1 MSGFLLG
8 TSVLAELIKPR
19 PRVNVSEWIDAT
31 DEGLLYLSVITLG
44 ELRRGVALSTQTRR
58 RNRQEAWLMNDLR
71 DRFQGRILDF
81 DGDVAERWGLLSAQ
95 AQTQGI
101 VISVLEGLLAATAM
115 HYNLTLV
122 TYGAGAWATVGISVF
137 DPWSK

>member
-8 TSVLAELIKPR
+8 TTVLAELLKPR

-44 ELRRGVALSTQTRR
+44 ELRRGVALSVQTRR
-58 RNRQEAWLMNDLR
+58 RSRREAWLMNDLR

-81 DGDVAERWGLLSAQ
+81 DSDVAERWGLLSAQ
-95 AQTQGI
+95 AQTQRI
-101 VISVLEGLLAATAM
+101 AIPVLDGLLAATAL
-115 HYNLTLV
+115 HHSLTFV
-122 TYGAGAWATVGISVF
+122 THGAESLATFGIGVF
-137 DPWSK
+137 DPWGK

>member
-58 RNRQEAWLMNDLR
+58 RNRREAWLMNDLR

-115 HYNLTLV
+115 HYNLTFV
-122 TYGAGAWATVGISVF
+122 TYGAGALATVGISVF